1 MMDLIPYGA
10 SDFPVSATRPLR
22 AGLYQG
28 VHLTCLEENLDQLRE
43 FFMRIFEERNE
54 IILVNWGATVKQ
66 GLGYIIIEWDGCEVD
81 QMFLDMLRSE
91 EMFLDFSL
99 YIRDEEE

>member
-1 MMDLIPYGA
+1 MEALIPYGA
-10 SDFPVSATRPLR
+10 SDFPASATRPLR

-28 VHLTCLEENLDQLRE
+28 VHLECLEENLEQLRE
-43 FFMRIFEERNE
+43 FFETIFAERNE

-66 GLGYIIIEWDGCEVD
+66 GHGYIILEWEECEVD
-81 QMFLDMLRSE
+81 QMFIDMLRTQE
-91 EMFLDFSL
+91 VFLDFSL